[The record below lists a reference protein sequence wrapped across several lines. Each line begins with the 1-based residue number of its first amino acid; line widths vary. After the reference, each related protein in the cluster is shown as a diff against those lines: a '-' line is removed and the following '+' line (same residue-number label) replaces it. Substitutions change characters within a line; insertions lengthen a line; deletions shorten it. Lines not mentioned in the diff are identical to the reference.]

1 MDNLKKKYDE
11 ITELRSHIIEEMKV
25 LEENEIIKRYFELKN
40 KMKAYILINSVYYYN
55 ERARI

>member
-25 LEENEIIKRYFELKN
+25 LEENEIIKRYFELKKQN
-40 KMKAYILINSVYYYN
+40 ESLYYILINSVYLLQ
-55 ERARI
+55 

>member
-11 ITELRSHIIEEMKV
+11 KTELRSHIIEEMKV

-40 KMKAYILINSVYYYN
+40 KMKAYILINSVYLLQ
-55 ERARI
+55 